1 MSRPEGV
8 LRNVS
13 GDANLEDAKDGK
25 RERERERERESGEKE
40 DAVSIRQHPSAE
52 DSLWP
57 LVVLSVPKLA
67 MRPPWA
73 TVPADKLPATQR
85 VTDADGC

>member
-1 MSRPEGV
+1 VGVSR
-8 LRNVS
+8 NIS

-25 RERERERERESGEKE
+25 RERERERESGEKE

-67 MRPPWA
+67 MRPTRA
-73 TVPADKLPATQR
+73 TVPADKLPATQQ

>member
-8 LRNVS
+8 LRNIS

-67 MRPPWA
+67 MRPTRA
-73 TVPADKLPATQR
+73 TVPADKLPATQQ
-85 VTDADGC
+85 VTYADGC